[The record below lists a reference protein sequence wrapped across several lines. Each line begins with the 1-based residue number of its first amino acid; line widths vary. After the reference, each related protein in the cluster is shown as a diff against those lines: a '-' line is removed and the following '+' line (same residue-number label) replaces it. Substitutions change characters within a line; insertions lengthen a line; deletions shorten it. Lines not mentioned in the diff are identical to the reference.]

1 MTLYRWQATITDEAG
16 NVMPG
21 AQVTVRNEATGLLAS
36 LFADKEGAEPLDNP
50 FTIDPD
56 GDGGVAFYVAAGFYE
71 ITATLGTLIAAA
83 QDANVGSMNAA
94 DYDPDGVEADVFNSA
109 NTRYDNATSGLDA
122 ENVQAALDELAEKV
136 TFTGALLTVAAGSP
150 LPTED
155 VGPLYHVDYADTM
168 TWQVYDANGAAY
180 EGYAS
185 DGIGDIVKL
194 GRSTP
199 RRGTLKA
206 NGADI
211 STTTYAALYGWALHH
226 GLVETSGVWAAGT
239 FRFREASG
247 GTFRLPDLR
256 GEFDRAWD
264 DGRGVDSGR
273 ALGSWQNHQLQDHD
287 HSAARVSGGLGYGD
301 GGAFSITNTNTG
313 APTSGN
319 HGAETRPRNV
329 ALLYAI
335 KF

>member
-1 MTLYRWQATITDEAG
+1 MTLFRWQATLTDEAG

-21 AQVTVRNEATGLLAS
+21 ATVTVRNEATGLLAP
-36 LFADKEGAEPLDNP
+36 LFADKAGATPLGNP
-50 FTIDPD
+50 FTADSD
-56 GDGGVAFYVAAGFYE
+56 GAMAFYVAAGFYE

-83 QDANVGSMNAA
+83 QDANVGGMNAA

-122 ENVQAALDELAEKV
+122 ENVQAALDELAAKV

-150 LPTED
+150 LPGTD
-155 VGPLYHVDYADTM
+155 VGPLYHVDYAAAMGWVT
-168 TWQVYDANGAAY
+168 YSANGASYA
-180 EGYAS
+180 GYAS
-185 DGIGDIVKL
+185 DGIGDLVKL
-194 GRSTP
+194 GQSTA

-211 STTTYAALYGWALHH
+211 STTTYAALYHWAKHQ
-226 GLVETSGVWAAGT
+226 GLMDSAGAWVAGT
-239 FRFREASG
+239 YRFRENGS

-264 DGRGVDSGR
+264 DGRGADSGR
-273 ALGSWQNHQLQDHD
+273 TLGSWQNHQLQDHE
-287 HSAARVSGGLGYGD
+287 HVAAKVASPGLGFGD
-301 GGAFSITNTNTG
+301 GGSWSVTQTG
-313 APTSGN
+313 TGVPTSGN
-319 HGAETRPRNV
+319 HGTETRGRNV